1 MSGNEQ
7 TPLSPV
13 LAAVLEGLGDKVL
26 AWHSQHGDDTILIQ
40 PAERRAVASFLS
52 ETADL
57 AFDMLMDST
66 AVDYE
71 GEEPRFEVVDHF
83 FSTSKHHRL
92 RVKCRVTEKKPS
104 LPSLCPLYGA
114 ANWLERET
122 FDMYGVVF
130 EDHPDMRRILLYPE
144 FVGYPL
150 RKDYDKLHEQ
160 PLFTERYAGVRETDE
175 KLHPRVGVELPIHG
189 TEIPR

>member
-26 AWHSQHGDDTILIQ
+26 AWHNQHGDDTILIQ
-40 PAERRAVASFLS
+40 PADRRDVASFLRDS
-52 ETADL
+52 ADL

-83 FSTSKHHRL
+83 FSTGKHHRL
-92 RVKCRVTEKKPS
+92 RVKCRVPEKSPN

-122 FDMYGVVF
+122 FDMYGLLF
-130 EDHPDMRRILLYPE
+130 DEHPDLRRILLYPE
-144 FVGYPL
+144 FVGHPL

-160 PLFTERYAGVRETDE
+160 PLFTERYSGVRETDE
-175 KLHPRVGVELPIHG
+175 KLHPRVGGELPIHG

>member
-1 MSGNEQ
+1 MSGNEAS
-7 TPLSPV
+7 PLSPV

-26 AWHSQHGDDTILIQ
+26 AWHSQHGDDTILVQ
-40 PAERRAVASFLS
+40 PADRLAVAAFLA
-52 ETADL
+52 EDADL
-57 AFDMLMDST
+57 SFDMLMDST
-66 AVDYE
+66 AVDYID
-71 GEEPRFEVVDHF
+71 EEPRFEVVDHF

-92 RVKCRVTEKKPS
+92 RLKCRVPEDTPS

-122 FDMYGVVF
+122 FDMYGVLF
-130 EDHPDMRRILLYPE
+130 DGHPDLRRILLYPE

-150 RKDYDKLHEQ
+150 RKDYEKLHEQ
-160 PLFTERYAGVRETDE
+160 PLFVARYEGTRETDE
-175 KLHPRVGVELPIHG
+175 QLHPRVGVELPIHG

>member
-1 MSGNEQ
+1 MSGNE
-7 TPLSPV
+7 TPELSPV
-13 LAAVLEGLGDKVL
+13 LAAVLEGLGDTVL

-40 PAERRAVASFLS
+40 PADRATVAAYLKDTES
-52 ETADL
+52 L

-71 GEEPRFEVVDHF
+71 DEEPRFEIVDHF
-83 FSTSKHHRL
+83 FSTKKHHRL
-92 RVKCRVTEKKPS
+92 RLKCRVPEDKPNAPS
-104 LPSLCPLYGA
+104 LTPLYGS
-114 ANWLERET
+114 ANWMERET
-122 FDMYGVVF
+122 YDMYGVVF
-130 EDHPDMRRILLYPE
+130 DDHPDLRRILLYPE

-160 PLFTERYAGVRETDE
+160 PLFESRYEGVRETDE

-189 TEIPR
+189 TEVPR